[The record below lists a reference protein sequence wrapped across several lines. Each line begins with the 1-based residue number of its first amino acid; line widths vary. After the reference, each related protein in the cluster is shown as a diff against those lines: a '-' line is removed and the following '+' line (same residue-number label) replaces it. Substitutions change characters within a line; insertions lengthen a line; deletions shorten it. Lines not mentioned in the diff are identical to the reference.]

1 MLRKSLKFSHAK
13 FEYFILQIN
22 PNTELTEITTK
33 LNNFKKLEQKN
44 NFIVLGIDGIIKQP
58 QLEEMVVNVK
68 SIAEGLNLKLHS
80 ILPNENLTVNVIAH
94 IPVIDLPSSSR
105 FEHIYNKSLISN
117 EPVRSGIKLENDGD
131 IIVTSFVSDNAEI
144 IATGN
149 IHVYGEARGRLI
161 AGSSGDKN
169 ARIFV
174 SKFNA
179 ELIAIG
185 GLYRVMED
193 KLQQNVLHNAVMI
206 SLDNKNKLVIE
217 PIGG

>member
-1 MLRKSLKFSHAK
+1 MLKKSLKFTHAK
-13 FEYFILQIN
+13 FEYFVLQIS
-22 PNTELTEITTK
+22 PDTELIEISTK

-44 NFIVLGIDGIIKQP
+44 NFIVLSVDGVISHE
-58 QLEEMVVNVK
+58 QLEAIVLNVN
-68 SIAEGLNLKLHS
+68 SIAENLGLQLYS
-80 ILPNENLTVNVIAH
+80 VLPNKNLSASAIAH
-94 IPVIDLPSSSR
+94 IPVIDLPNSSR

-144 IATGN
+144 IAAGN

-193 KLQQNVLHNAVMI
+193 KLPHNVLHNAVMI
-206 SLDNKNKLVIE
+206 SLDSRNKLVIE
-217 PIGG
+217 PMGG